1 MKEEKIMIL
10 SMLKEGKITTEE
22 ALNLIE
28 ALENENVNK
37 TNKGKNQKEDFK
49 EEKTSKFEFNNLEDI
64 GSDISNALSS
74 MFSGLKD
81 IGNSIGLKGYET
93 LTSHI
98 DKDISNIENPILDL
112 KAINGNI
119 TVRPWTSP
127 NIVIKVTCQY
137 KNGLFNKDDKFY
149 NFEIENNKVI
159 FYPTHTNG
167 VNIKLDVSI
176 PNKKYEEIILNSTN
190 GKIDIDDLELNTLK
204 CITSNASIDV
214 KDINSIEMEL
224 STKNG
229 RIDIKDSYSKKIDAI
244 TSNAGISIEEID
256 CSYINLLTANGKIYV
271 KDIEAT
277 SINSSTSNSSIE
289 VRDIKSE
296 SVDLSTSNGKIT
308 FEDFDLKEIK
318 DIKLITSNGS
328 INSDLHNVQKEV
340 YFDLETSMGNITL
353 ELPDL
358 VYKINKQANLGLK
371 KIIAHSVTFD
381 EHVDNLKFIASTSNG
396 SIKIS

>member
-10 SMLKEGKITTEE
+10 SMLQEGKITSEE
-22 ALNLIE
+22 ALKLIE
-28 ALENENVNK
+28 ALEDGDSK
-37 TNKGKNQKEDFK
+37 QTSKDKNQKQDFK
-49 EEKTSKFEFNNLEDI
+49 EEKASKFQFNNLEDI

-93 LTSHI
+93 LTSYI
-98 DKDISNIENPILDL
+98 DKDVSNIENPILDL

-159 FYPTHTNG
+159 FSPTHTNG
-167 VNIKLDVSI
+167 VNIKLDISI
-176 PNKKYEEIILNSTN
+176 PDKKYEEIILNSTN

-214 KDINSIEMEL
+214 RDINSIEIEL

-244 TSNAGISIEEID
+244 TSNSGISIEEID
-256 CSYINLLTANGKIYV
+256 CSYINLLTANGKIYA

-308 FEDFDLKEIK
+308 FEDFDLKKIK
-318 DIKLITSNGS
+318 NIKLITSNGS
-328 INSDLHNVQKEV
+328 INSDLHNVEKEV
-340 YFDLETSMGNITL
+340 YFDLETSMGNIAL

-358 VYKINKQANLGLK
+358 IYKTNKQANLGLK
-371 KIIAHSVTFD
+371 KIIAHSVNFD
-381 EHVDNLKFIASTSNG
+381 EDVDNLKLIASTSNG